1 MNLSAWSHGLVYQ
14 TCSAADFYTVLT
26 TTGLFLSGG
35 TLFGLEAGT
44 TFDRLRYDQPGKAPE
59 RLPRLKFN
67 GGGRLN
73 VTAFINPLTEAV
85 LLCQPPSLIGYQWR
99 RPV

>member
-14 TCSAADFYTVLT
+14 TCSAADFYTALT

-73 VTAFINPLTEAV
+73 VTASVNHPLTEAV
-85 LLCQPPSLIGYQWR
+85 GLKQSPSLMY
-99 RPV
+99 